1 MAASSLRTITTL
13 LTATFAGIL
22 SAEDL
27 TYDRDVRPIL
37 KAHCFQCHGEEGAP
51 KGGLDLRLRRL
62 LVSGGESG
70 PAIQPGRPDQSLL
83 LERVTSGEMPPGD
96 KTLSPTEMR
105 ALATWIRQGAA
116 AGAPEPD
123 DLSGLEFSA
132 TERGFWFFQPVVQPP
147 LPDAP
152 GDTPIDRFIQK
163 RLSAHGLTSSAQA
176 SPRTLV
182 RRLFFDL
189 LGMPPAP
196 ADVAQFLSDESPS
209 AYHRLVD
216 RLLASPR
223 YGERWG
229 RHWLDIAGYAD
240 SEGYVDSDPVRPWA
254 FRYRDYVID
263 AHNSDMP
270 YDQFVVEQLAGDEL
284 VTPPYTNPSPV
295 AVRRLTATGFL
306 RMAPDGTGAPGAEPD
321 VARNE
326 TIADTIKIVSTSL
339 LGLTVG
345 CARCHN
351 HRYDP
356 ISQADY
362 YHMRAIFAPAL
373 DWKAWRTPSQRQLS
387 LYTAADRALAAEIEA
402 KAKQAEQER
411 TAIIN
416 DHLKRTLYEELI
428 KAPDPLK
435 ETLKTA
441 YQTPAAKRDAAQVA
455 LLKKYPNIGSISSG
469 SLYLYSEQRAR
480 RAGEIEAVATQK
492 EKEFIA
498 TVRAAG
504 LAALKPSE
512 QAELTSILELT
523 DADRTENQQAQL
535 GRYPRVAVT
544 AETLSQHDAKGAALV
559 QEYRQAAARCRQ
571 LDAKKQIADLANGI
585 KQIRG
590 TIPQEPFL
598 RALTEPPGHTPTTFL
613 FQRGNHTS
621 PAKDPLAPA
630 QLSILQAT
638 VPVSLPVNDPALPTT
653 GRRLAYARHLTSG
666 NHPLLARV
674 AVNRLW
680 HHHFGRGLVNSPGD
694 FGQLGERP
702 THPQLLDWLAG
713 EFAANGWSAK
723 TLHRA
728 IVTSATYQQQSSRS
742 EQLDTVDPDNR
753 LYARQSIRRIATEVF
768 RDSVL
773 AVSGQYANRMGGP
786 PIPVMEDAVGQIVL
800 GQEDLDGE
808 RKPKSQAD
816 LGEAAQRRS
825 VYIQVRRS
833 RPLAVLETFDLATVA
848 PNCTQRPS
856 SNVAPQSLLL
866 MNSDFIVDYAAAFA
880 EHVSNAYPGD
890 LEAQLA
896 HAWQLAFAETPTPD
910 TVTRLVHFV
919 STQTAESGAEST
931 GKPTAPAELRALAA
945 ACQAILA
952 SNHFLYID

>member
-1 MAASSLRTITTL
+1 MAVYSRRTLTLL
-13 LTATFAGIL
+13 LTATFAGTL
-22 SAEDL
+22 QAADL

-37 KAHCFQCHGEEGAP
+37 KAHCFQCHGEEAAL

-62 LVSGGESG
+62 LAKGGESG
-70 PAIQPGRPDQSLL
+70 PAIEPGRPAESLL
-83 LERVTSGEMPPGD
+83 LERVKSGEMPPGD
-96 KTLSPTEMR
+96 KSLSATELRTLE
-105 ALATWIRQGAA
+105 AWIRQGAP

-123 DLSGLEFSA
+123 DLAGLEFSA
-132 TERGFWFFQPVVQPP
+132 TERAFWFFQPLAQPS

-152 GDTPIDRFIQK
+152 GASPIDRFIQR
-163 RLSAHGLTSSAQA
+163 RLSEHDLKPSTQA
-176 SPRTLV
+176 TPTTLV
-182 RRLFFDL
+182 RRLYFDL
-189 LGMPPAP
+189 LGLPPAP
-196 ADVAQFLSDESPS
+196 ADVEQFLNDPSPA

-216 RLLASPR
+216 RLLASPQ

-270 YDQFVVEQLAGDEL
+270 YDQFVLEQLAGDEL
-284 VTPPYTNPSPV
+284 VPPPYTNPAPD

-306 RMAPDGTGAPGAEPD
+306 RMAPDGTGAAGAEPD

-356 ISQADY
+356 VSQADY

-428 KAPDPLK
+428 KAPDALK

-441 YQTPAAKRDAAQVA
+441 YQTAAAKRDVAQVA

-469 SLYLYSEQRAR
+469 SLYLYSEQRSR
-480 RAGEIEAVATQK
+480 RAGEIEAVATSK
-492 EKEFIA
+492 EQAFIA
-498 TVRAAG
+498 AVQEAG
-504 LAALKPSE
+504 LATLKPPEQTALK
-512 QAELTSILELT
+512 AILKIAS
-523 DADRTENQQAQL
+523 ADRTANQQAQL
-535 GRYPRVAVT
+535 GRYPNVAVT
-544 AETLSQHDAKGAALV
+544 AETLGQHDAVGAALV
-559 QEYRQAAARCRQ
+559 EEYRQAAKTCRQ
-571 LDAKKQIADLANGI
+571 LDAKKQIADLADGI
-585 KQIRG
+585 KQIRA

-598 RALTEPPGHTPTTFL
+598 RALTEPPGHAPATFL
-613 FQRGNHTS
+613 FQRGNHSAPTT
-621 PAKDPLAPA
+621 APLAPA
-630 QLSILQAT
+630 ELSILQAT
-638 VPVSLPVNDPALPTT
+638 VPVSLPVNDPSLPTT

-666 NHPLLARV
+666 KHPLLARV
-674 AVNRLW
+674 AVNRIWL
-680 HHHFGRGLVNSPGD
+680 HHFDRGLVNSPGD

-702 THPQLLDWLAG
+702 THPQLLDWLAA
-713 EFAANGWSAK
+713 ELTANGWSTK
-723 TLHRA
+723 RLHRA
-728 IVTSATYQQQSSRS
+728 IVTSATYQQESRRT

-768 RDSVL
+768 RDAVL

-786 PIPVMEDAVGQIVL
+786 PVPVMEDAVGQIVL

-808 RKPKSQAD
+808 RKPKTQAD
-816 LGEAAQRRS
+816 LGESAQRRS

-848 PNCTQRPS
+848 PNCTQRPV

-866 MNSDFIVDYAAAFA
+866 MNSDFIVGYAAAFA
-880 EHVSNAYPGD
+880 KHIADTYPAD

-896 HAWQLAFAETPTPD
+896 HAWQLAFAETPSPE

-919 STQTAESGAEST
+919 SSQPPAGGAEST
-931 GKPTAPAELRALAA
+931 GTPAVPTELRALAA

-952 SNHFLYID
+952 SNQFLYID